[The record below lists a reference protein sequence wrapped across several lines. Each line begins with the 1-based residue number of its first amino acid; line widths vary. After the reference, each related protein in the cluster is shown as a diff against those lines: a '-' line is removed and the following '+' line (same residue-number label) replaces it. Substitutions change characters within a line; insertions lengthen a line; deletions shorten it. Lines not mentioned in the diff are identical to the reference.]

1 MKKNN
6 FYLLF
11 LFIIICT
18 SFSYV
23 YAENKLSNN
32 IYGYTSVNEI
42 NVYEKNSV
50 FGDINKDGY
59 VDSKDAAIILQMA
72 SGIIKQDTENAD
84 LNKDG
89 YVDSKDATLLLMY
102 VSGANK
108 DIVYID
114 TTEET
119 TEATTITEE
128 TTEEA
133 TITEVWVTEKPV
145 NPPLSEEPD
154 FELTTN
160 LDFTYFDFSSLDN
173 GTYNSPYSN
182 GIFTVNPSKNGFI
195 VGFDRYDYIL
205 LTSPNRHEDVN
216 CIEINA
222 SKYTNGFILKVGG
235 RADGYTPS
243 RIAVTDEAG
252 NVLYHQDRFP
262 FYGGDYTD
270 LIFTVDKP
278 GKYILKDIAMAD
290 FKLHQLSIKGL

>member
-1 MKKNN
+1 M
-6 FYLLF
+6 
-11 LFIIICT
+11 
-18 SFSYV
+18 
-23 YAENKLSNN
+23 
-32 IYGYTSVNEI
+32 
-42 NVYEKNSV
+42 
-50 FGDINKDGY
+50 
-59 VDSKDAAIILQMA
+59 
-72 SGIIKQDTENAD
+72 
-84 LNKDG
+84 NKDG

-119 TEATTITEE
+119 TEEITTIEE
-128 TTEEA
+128 TTEVA
-133 TITEVWVTEKPV
+133 TITEVWITEKPV
-145 NPPLSEEPD
+145 NPPPSEEPD
-154 FELTTN
+154 FELTTSS
-160 LDFTYFDFSSLDN
+160 DFVYFDFSSLDN

-182 GIFTVNPSKNGFI
+182 GIFTVNPSKNGFV
-195 VGFDRYDYIL
+195 VGFDKYDYIL
-205 LTSPNRHEDVN
+205 LTSPDRHEDVN

-222 SKYTNGFILKVGG
+222 SEYTNGFILKVGG
-235 RADGYTPS
+235 RAAGYTPS

-252 NVLYHQDRFP
+252 NVLYQQDRFP